1 MRRPAALFAFLVALG
16 CCASVTQAQAPTA
29 PKPGPEVKKLAVMVG
44 KFTNEG
50 EMKAGAMG
58 PNSPAQKATCT
69 DDCRW
74 VASGFGIVCNS
85 TVDMGGMKGTEVAI
99 VYYDPAS
106 KMYHYHSVDS
116 AGDIDNATGAVS
128 GDTWTWSGESI
139 MGGKSMHSRFTMKVN
154 SKDSFDY
161 TVESGDSESS
171 MQTMMTGKEMRVTT
185 ASKSAT
191 TSKPASK

>member
-1 MRRPAALFAFLVALG
+1 MRRPAALLAFVIAFTL
-16 CCASVTQAQAPTA
+16 CATVTRAQTPTA
-29 PKPGPEVKKLAVMVG
+29 PKPGPEVKKLAIMVG

-58 PNSPAQKATCT
+58 PNSPAQKATGT

-74 VASGFGIVCNS
+74 TAGGFGVLCNS
-85 TVDMGGMKGTEVAI
+85 TVDMAGMKATEVAI

-116 AGDIDNATGAVS
+116 AGDVDNATGSVS
-128 GDTWTWSGESI
+128 GDTWTWTGESI
-139 MGGKSMHSRFTMKVN
+139 QGGKSMHSRFTMKAN

-161 TVESGDSESS
+161 TVDTGDSESS
-171 MQTMMTGKEMRVTT
+171 MTTVMTGKEMRVTS
-185 ASKSAT
+185 AAKSAT
-191 TSKPASK
+191 TSKPASN

>member
-1 MRRPAALFAFLVALG
+1 MRRPATLLAFVIGFTL
-16 CCASVTQAQAPTA
+16 CATVTRAQTPTA
-29 PKPGPEVKKLAVMVG
+29 PKPGPEVKKLAIMVG

-50 EMKAGAMG
+50 ELKAGAMG
-58 PNSPAQKATCT
+58 PNSPAQKATGA

-74 VASGFGIVCNS
+74 AVGGFGVICNS
-85 TVDMGGMKGTEVAI
+85 SAEVAGMKSTEVAI

-106 KMYHYHSVDS
+106 KRYHYHSVDS
-116 AGDIDNATGAVS
+116 AGDIDNATGTVS
-128 GDTWTWSGESI
+128 GDTWTWTGESI

-161 TVESGDSESS
+161 TVEAGDSESP
-171 MQTMMTGKEMRVTT
+171 MQTVMTGKDMRVTA

-191 TSKPASK
+191 ASKPESK